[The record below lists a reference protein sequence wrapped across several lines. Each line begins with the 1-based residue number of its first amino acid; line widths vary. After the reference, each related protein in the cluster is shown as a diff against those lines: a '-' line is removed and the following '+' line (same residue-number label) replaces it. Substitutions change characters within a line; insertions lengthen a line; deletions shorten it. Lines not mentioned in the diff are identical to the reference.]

1 MFCSDRSSTPPE
13 QEPPFLTVRLRS
25 PSTLSAVEGL
35 KFGVLVLNRFFRLRS
50 RAEALNQNSI
60 KQCNYCL
67 LYAHDITAIA

>member
-35 KFGVLVLNRFFRLRS
+35 KFGVLVQGATIASKPCKLKVW
-50 RAEALNQNSI
+50 EAQTPGNICVLIENE
-60 KQCNYCL
+60 
-67 LYAHDITAIA
+67 LYSY